1 MGAPGG
7 PPRGPASETKHS
19 RPRNA
24 TGWGPREHETTQPKP
39 RARLAGGPL
48 GPPKSIAKAH
58 SRYQE
63 RDWLGAP
70 RGRPDQQRPAHQRNT
85 TETRSASPGC
95 RQNRRDPANAKTQG
109 RNHEDDGQRP
119 PAEAHA
125 HKAPEHK
132 NTHSRSQEHDWLGTP
147 GAGHV
152 HSTRERKKAQPKSR
166 AGLPGGSIA

>member
-70 RGRPDQQRPAHQRNT
+70 RGRPAPQRPACNNT
-85 TETRSASPGC
+85 QQKPGARAPGAAKIDGTPRTQKHRAETVRTTGNGPRGKPMPT
-95 RQNRRDPANAKTQG
+95 RRPNAKKHTQPKPEARLAGDTRG
-109 RNHEDDGQRP
+109 RPHPQ
-119 PAEAHA
+119 
-125 HKAPEHK
+125 
-132 NTHSRSQEHDWLGTP
+132 HSRKQKRT
-147 GAGHV
+147 A
-152 HSTRERKKAQPKSR
+152 
-166 AGLPGGSIA
+166 